1 MVRLYFGDDLGRYH
15 FGNQHPFGPNRIH
28 AFWKETNKRSL
39 HQRVE
44 VALPVSC
51 TEDDLLRFH
60 TAVYVNQVKDQS
72 EHGSGYLDLGD
83 TPAVQGIYEAACY
96 VVGSDLDALQSLVSG
111 QTARV
116 MVPIAGLHHAHR
128 DRASGFC
135 VFNDA
140 GIIIESLRQLFGI
153 RRIAYIDI
161 DAHHG
166 DGVYYAYEQD
176 PDVIVADI
184 HEDGRFIFPGTG
196 ASSETGKGEAEGSK
210 LNIPLDPGSD
220 DAVFHTAWAKVE
232 EFVRAAAP
240 EVIILQAGA
249 DSIRNDPITHLEFTP
264 QAHYHA
270 TRQLCRLADEFC
282 NGRIIA
288 LGGGGYNLEN
298 IAQGWNNV
306 VQAMVES

>member
-1 MVRLYFGDDLGRYH
+1 MARLYFGDNLGRYH
-15 FGNQHPFGPNRIH
+15 FGAQHPFGPGRIH
-28 AFWKETNKRSL
+28 AFWKETNKRGL
-39 HQRVE
+39 HKKLE
-44 VALPVSC
+44 LALPVACS
-51 TEDDLLRFH
+51 ESDLLRFH
-60 TAVYVNQVKDQS
+60 DRAYVDRVKNQSLSGQ
-72 EHGSGYLDLGD
+72 GYLDSGD
-83 TPAVQGIYEAACY
+83 TPAVAGIFEAGCY
-96 VVGSDLDALQSLVSG
+96 VVGSDLEGLDNLVSG
-111 QTARV
+111 QSPQV
-116 MVPIAGLHHAHR
+116 FVPIAGLHHAHH

-140 GIIIESLRQLFGI
+140 GIIIETLRHRYNI
-153 RRIAYIDI
+153 KRIAYIDI

-166 DGVYYAYEQD
+166 DGVFYAYEND
-176 PDVIVADI
+176 ADLILADI

-196 ASSETGKGEAEGSK
+196 ASSETGKGQAKGTK

-220 DAVFHTAWAKVE
+220 DAVFFAVWPQVE
-232 EFVRAAAP
+232 AFVRAAKP

-249 DSIRNDPITHLEFTP
+249 DSIRNDPITHLAFSP

-270 TRQLCRLADEFC
+270 TQQLCKIAEEFC

-306 VQAMVES
+306 LQAMVEA